1 MKSELTQN
9 VLSGIASSEAVGS
22 HSLVLVPYSETLLA
36 KAQELIT
43 KGDFTN
49 FSIAVVVA
57 HMACEMC

>member
-1 MKSELTQN
+1 MTSELTQN
-9 VLSGIASSEAVGS
+9 VSLSGIASSEAVGS

-49 FSIAVVVA
+49 FSIG
-57 HMACEMC
+57 